1 MANEYEILSPA
12 PNRNRSWTEMTAL
25 SVVLG
30 LLVAMNAAG
39 AGAMLCQKPNGLVI
53 LRGGACKSHET
64 SLGSLGEPGP
74 TGPPGSPGPIGPPG
88 PAGLPGPVGPTGPIG
103 PPGAAGLPGPVGPTG
118 PIGPPGAAGLPGPV
132 GPAGPTGPT
141 GPTGP
146 GGLGTTIVRTNTV
159 ALTAAENGTIVSS
172 QAVCESNER
181 LLSGGFLAGTER
193 PNDLDH
199 LSVIQ
204 SAPLTPADLNGW
216 LVQVL
221 TTAAID
227 APLSVTASALCL
239 VQE

>member
-1 MANEYEILSPA
+1 MANQYEILSPA

-30 LLVAMNAAG
+30 LLVATNAAG

-53 LRGGACKSHET
+53 LRGGACKPHET

-74 TGPPGSPGPIGPPG
+74 TGPPGSPGPMGPPG
-88 PAGLPGPVGPTGPIG
+88 APGAAGPPGPVGPTGPIG
-103 PPGAAGLPGPVGPTG
+103 PPGAAGLPGP
-118 PIGPPGAAGLPGPV
+118 A

-146 GGLGTTIVRTNTV
+146 GGFGTTIVRTNTV
-159 ALTAAENGTIVSS
+159 ALSAAENGTIVSS
-172 QAVCESNER
+172 QAVCEPNER
-181 LLSGGFLAGTER
+181 LLSGGVLVDTER

-204 SAPLTPADLNGW
+204 SAPLIPADLNGW

>member
-88 PAGLPGPVGPTGPIG
+88 P
-103 PPGAAGLPGPVGPTG
+103 AGLPGPVGPTG

-239 VQE
+239 VQK

>member
-1 MANEYEILSPA
+1 MANEYELLSSA

-39 AGAMLCQKPNGLVI
+39 AGAVLCQKPNGLVI
-53 LRGGACKSHET
+53 LRSGACKPHET

-88 PAGLPGPVGPTGPIG
+88 APGP
-103 PPGAAGLPGPVGPTG
+103 AGLPGPVGPTG

-159 ALTAAENGTIVSS
+159 ALSAAANGMIISS

-181 LLSGGFLAGTER
+181 LLSGGVLVGTER

-216 LVQVL
+216 VVQVL
-221 TTAAID
+221 ATAAIN

>member
-1 MANEYEILSPA
+1 
-12 PNRNRSWTEMTAL
+12 
-25 SVVLG
+25 
-30 LLVAMNAAG
+30 
-39 AGAMLCQKPNGLVI
+39 
-53 LRGGACKSHET
+53 
-64 SLGSLGEPGP
+64 LGE
-74 TGPPGSPGPIGPPG
+74 
-88 PAGLPGPVGPTGPIG
+88 
-103 PPGAAGLPGPVGPTG
+103 
-118 PIGPPGAAGLPGPV
+118 
-132 GPAGPTGPT
+132 AGPTGPT

-159 ALTAAENGTIVSS
+159 ALSAAENGTIVSS
-172 QAVCESNER
+172 QAMCESNER
-181 LLSGGFLAGTER
+181 LLSGGVLVDTER

-204 SAPLTPADLNGW
+204 NAPLTPADLNGW

>member
-1 MANEYEILSPA
+1 MANEYELLSSA
-12 PNRNRSWTEMTAL
+12 PDRNRSWTEMTAL

-39 AGAMLCQKPNGLVI
+39 AGAVLCQKPNGLVI
-53 LRGGACKSHET
+53 LRSGACKPHET

-88 PAGLPGPVGPTGPIG
+88 A
-103 PPGAAGLPGPVGPTG
+103 PGAAGLPGPVGPT
-118 PIGPPGAAGLPGPV
+118 GAAGLPGPV

-159 ALTAAENGTIVSS
+159 ALSAAANGMIVSS

-181 LLSGGFLAGTER
+181 LLSGGVLVGTER

-204 SAPLTPADLNGW
+204 SAPLAPADLNGW
-216 LVQVL
+216 LVEVL

-227 APLSVTASALCL
+227 APLTVTASALCL